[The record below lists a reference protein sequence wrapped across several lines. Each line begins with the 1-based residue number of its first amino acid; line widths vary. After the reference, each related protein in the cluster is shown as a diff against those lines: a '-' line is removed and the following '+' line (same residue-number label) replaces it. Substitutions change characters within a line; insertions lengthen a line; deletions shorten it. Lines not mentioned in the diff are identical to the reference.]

1 MGLEFE
7 YGFDL
12 DEQQRIDNEQ
22 YENNRR
28 VIRVI
33 NDENTPPP
41 NVHKVPKGKNVKDL
55 IKNKKPK
62 NWIID
67 QIAAKGNLVL
77 LAGESGSG
85 KTSLCYSMADA
96 IAKGDLFLST
106 FQTKKQ
112 KVAFIQAD
120 ESETNCADKL
130 ETMGITSEITFYFSD
145 TFEKLIQK
153 YICFFAFVDFQNR
166 PESTF

>member
-1 MGLEFE
+1 MTYFE
-7 YGFDL
+7 YGYDL
-12 DEQQRIDNEQ
+12 DARQEKDNEQ
-22 YENNRR
+22 YEKNRK

-41 NVHKVPKGKNVKDL
+41 NVHKVPKGKSVKEL
-55 IKNKKPK
+55 IKLKKPK

-96 IAKGDLFLST
+96 IAKGDLFLNT

-130 ETMGITSEITFYFSD
+130 ETMGITSDINFYFTD
-145 TFEKLIQK
+145 TFEKLT
-153 YICFFAFVDFQNR
+153 VDELPNFKN
-166 PESTF
+166 